1 MVDLK
6 QNVQYVKGVGPAKA
20 ELLHKLGIDTL
31 EDLIT
36 YFPRTYEDRS
46 KPKYIANLIDGEE
59 SLIEVIATSNM
70 SEIRIGKNRS
80 ILKLI
85 VRDETGPCTITWFNQ
100 KYLKGKFKIGEKYK
114 FYGKASVWKS

>member
-36 YFPRTYEDRS
+36 YFLWIRKIKRNTKIPYKMEHTRRNIWQNNIDRC
-46 KPKYIANLIDGEE
+46 
-59 SLIEVIATSNM
+59 
-70 SEIRIGKNRS
+70 IRVLYNR
-80 ILKLI
+80 
-85 VRDETGPCTITWFNQ
+85 N
-100 KYLKGKFKIGEKYK
+100 
-114 FYGKASVWKS
+114 A